1 MFSDITLLGVMF
13 MGGSA
18 ENDPFSEVMARMIS
32 YKTGQGSI
40 SEFRDIELTV
50 GLSLT
55 ASKGAIL

>member
-32 YKTGQGSI
+32 CKTGQGSI
-40 SEFRDIELTV
+40 S
-50 GLSLT
+50 
-55 ASKGAIL
+55 